1 MTRLEIDAVLDRVRT
16 WPEER
21 QEDAAAMLLMMEE
34 QGAGIY
40 VLDAEEESAL
50 DEAEASGVASDEE
63 VEALFALYRR

>member
-1 MTRLEIDAVLDRVRT
+1 MTRLEIDAVFERVRT

-40 VLDAEEESAL
+40 VLDAEEERAL

-63 VEALFALYRR
+63 VEALFARYRR

>member
-16 WPEER
+16 WTEER

-34 QGAGIY
+34 QDAGAY
-40 VLDAEEESAL
+40 VLDAEEERAL

-63 VEALFALYRR
+63 VEALFARYRR

>member
-40 VLDAEEESAL
+40 VLDAEEERAL

-63 VEALFALYRR
+63 VEALFARYRR